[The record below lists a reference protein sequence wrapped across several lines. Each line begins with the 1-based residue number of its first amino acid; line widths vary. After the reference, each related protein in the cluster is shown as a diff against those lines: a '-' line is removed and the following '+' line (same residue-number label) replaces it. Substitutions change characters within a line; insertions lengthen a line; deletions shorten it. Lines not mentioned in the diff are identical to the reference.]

1 MPADE
6 ILFEA
11 EEKME
16 KAVEVLREEMKG
28 LRAGRASPGLV
39 ENLRVEY
46 YGTPTPLK
54 QLATIGAPQPRLLVV
69 KPFDPQSVKDIEKAI
84 QQSDLGINPMSD
96 GKLIRLAIP
105 PLSEEQ
111 RKKIAAHVRERAEAA
126 RIAIRNIRRDANK
139 EVDTQEKDKVEGMS
153 EDDAERARK
162 EVQELTHKYETTVGE
177 VADKKQQEILET

>member
-16 KAVEVLREEMKG
+16 KAVEVFREEMKG
-28 LRAGRASPGLV
+28 LRAGKATPGLV
-39 ENLRVEY
+39 ENLKVEY
-46 YGTPTPLK
+46 YGTPTPLR
-54 QLATIGAPQPRLLVV
+54 QLATISAPQPRLLVV

-84 QQSDLGINPMSD
+84 QQSELGINPMSD

-126 RIAIRNIRRDANK
+126 KVAIRNIRRDANK
-139 EVDTQEKDKVEGMS
+139 EIDTQEKAKAEGMS

-162 EVQELTHKYETTVGE
+162 DVQDLTHRYETIAGE
-177 VADKKQQEILET
+177 AAEKKQQEILEV